1 MNSIKIY
8 REKSGMSQA
17 GLADRVSV
25 SQQAVSQWESNN
37 KTPTAKKL
45 VELANIFQCTV
56 DDLLREQE
64 GDSGRAASYG
74 RDSSSL
80 RSSE

>member
-1 MNSIKIY
+1 MNAIKIY
-8 REKSGMSQA
+8 REKSGLSQA

-64 GDSGRAASYG
+64 GEGS
-74 RDSSSL
+74 
-80 RSSE
+80 